1 MEIIDELEPTQRN
14 VYTGSIGYIGFN
26 GDMDLNMD
34 IRTIVK
40 QDDNVY
46 FQVGG
51 GMTWDSNPEDEYQET
66 LDKAQ
71 SIMKALR
78 SYYEE

>member
-1 MEIIDELEPTQRN
+1 
-14 VYTGSIGYIGFN
+14 
-26 GDMDLNMD
+26 MDLNIA

-40 QDDNVY
+40 ENEDVY

-51 GMTWDSNPEDEYQET
+51 GMTWGSNPSDEYQET
-66 LDKAQ
+66 LDKAA

-78 SYYEE
+78 GYYEE

>member
-1 MEIIDELEPTQRN
+1 MKTIFFKLLLILFILLAIILLYQPTKEKDSLYKGKEN
-14 VYTGSIGYIGFN
+14 E
-26 GDMDLNMD
+26 D
-34 IRTIVK
+34 
-40 QDDNVY
+40 VY

-78 SYYEE
+78 GYYEE

>member
-1 MEIIDELEPTQRN
+1 
-14 VYTGSIGYIGFN
+14 
-26 GDMDLNMD
+26 
-34 IRTIVK
+34 
-40 QDDNVY
+40 
-46 FQVGG
+46 
-51 GMTWDSNPEDEYQET
+51 MTWDSNPEDEYQET